1 MFNTHFIVS
10 FIHGVYLKI
19 DCLTFNDCF
28 MSLQKLIKT
37 AGLIMMVL
45 VAQVSFAQNKIVS
58 GKVTDS
64 KDGSGISGAS
74 VAAKG
79 SRTGTQT
86 GVDGSFSLSVDNAAT
101 ILVISYVGFTTQEI
115 SIAGKTSVEVS
126 MVINNQNLS
135 EVVVTGYGS
144 TRRKDLTGSI
154 ATIGTKDFVK
164 GPLTSPEQ
172 LINGKV
178 AGVQI
183 TTGGGAPGAGSRIR
197 VRGTSSLSGSNDPL
211 IIIDGVPVDQQSGIS
226 GAANP
231 LALINP
237 NDIETFNI
245 LKDASA
251 TAIYGSRATNGVI
264 IITTKKG
271 KSGKL
276 KISFSTLN
284 SLSMVGDKIDVLTA
298 EEFKNVV
305 NGKGN
310 SSQQALLGTSSTN
323 WQDLIYQT
331 AFTTDNNIALTGGL
345 QKLPYR
351 ISLGY
356 LNQDGILKTG
366 NLSRVTTALNL
377 NPKLLKNALK
387 VDLNFKSSFTKN
399 EFANEGAIGGAAFF
413 DPTHPVKRTDNRFG
427 GYWEWVDPSSNQ
439 PNTLAPKNPI
449 GQLNLR
455 EDNSNVTRIITNL
468 QLDYTLPFLK
478 ALRANLNVG
487 LDRSK
492 GKGTVYIPDS
502 AAMSYTRGG
511 VNNQYE
517 QTKTNKLLE
526 FYLNYVKDIKS
537 IKSRIDV
544 MAGYGYQDFKR
555 VSPNFPD
562 NRANGTVFAP
572 AAPFPFETENTLI
585 SFYGRM
591 NFSMN
596 NKYLL
601 TASFRR
607 DGSSRFSKDNRWGG
621 FPSAAFAWNIA
632 EESFL
637 KGSKVISNLKLRLG
651 YGETGQQEIGND
663 YAYIANYSLGTQTA
677 QYQFG
682 SNFYQVNRPVGYDK
696 NIKWESTDTWNAGL
710 DFGFL
715 NGRISGSLDFY
726 LKRTEDLLSFIDVPA
741 GTNFTNRI
749 FTNVGDMENR
759 GIEFVLNT
767 NIIKKSKLTWDLGFN
782 VTYNTNEITKL
793 TKIDDPT
800 FIGVPT
806 GGISGGV
813 GNNIQIHSV
822 GYRPSSF
829 FVLKQ
834 VYDNAGKP
842 IEGLYVDQNGDG
854 IINNLDYYRYKSPE
868 PLWLV
873 GFTTSVGYGNW
884 NFSTVL
890 RSNLGQYM
898 YNNVFSGTGT
908 FQPGSLKFLG
918 NVHRNYLETGF
929 ANSQYFSD
937 YYIDNASFLRM
948 DNFTV
953 SYDFG
958 KVFKNKANLRATA
971 NVQNVFTIS
980 KYQGLDPE
988 IAGGIDN
995 NFYPRPRVF
1004 SLGFNLDL

>member
-1 MFNTHFIVS
+1 MYF
-10 FIHGVYLKI
+10 
-19 DCLTFNDCF
+19 
-28 MSLQKLIKT
+28 QKLIK
-37 AGLIMMVL
+37 ALGLIMLAL
-45 VAQVSFAQNKIVS
+45 VSQVSLAQTKVIT

-64 KDGSGISGAS
+64 RDGSGVSGAS

-79 SRTGTQT
+79 STKGTQT
-86 GVDGSFSLSVDNAAT
+86 GVDGSFSLSVDNT
-101 ILVISYVGFTTQEI
+101 VKTLVVTNVGFAAQEI
-115 SIAGKTSVEVS
+115 SIDGKASVDVS
-126 MVINNQNLS
+126 LAVTNQVLS

-144 TRRKDLTGSI
+144 VRRKDLTGSI

-211 IIIDGVPVDQQSGIS
+211 IIIDGVPVDQQSGIA

-251 TAIYGSRATNGVI
+251 TAIYGNRATNGVI

-276 KISFSTLN
+276 KIAFSTLN
-284 SLSMVGDKIDVLTA
+284 SLSVVGDHVNVLTA
-298 EEFKNVV
+298 DEFKGVV

-310 SSQQALLGTSSTN
+310 AAQKAKLGSANTN

-331 AFTTDNNIALTGGL
+331 AFMTDNNIALTGGIE
-345 QKLPYR
+345 KLPYR
-351 ISLGY
+351 LSLGY

-366 NLSRVTTALNL
+366 NLSRVSTSLNL
-377 NPKLLKNALK
+377 NPKLLNNALK
-387 VDLNFKSSFTKN
+387 VDFNFKASFTKN

-413 DPTHPVKRTDNRFG
+413 DPTQVVNRNDNRFG
-427 GYWEWVDPSSNQ
+427 GYWEWLANNNQ
-439 PNTLAPKNPI
+439 PDGLAPKNPI

-455 EDNSNVTRIITNL
+455 EDKSNVTRIITNV
-468 QLDYTLPFLK
+468 QLDYTLPFFK
-478 ALRANLNVG
+478 DLRANLNVG
-487 LDRSK
+487 YDYSK
-492 GKGTVYIPDS
+492 GEGTVFIPDS
-502 AAMSYTRGG
+502 AAMTYIRGG

-517 QTKTNKLLE
+517 QTKKNKIFE

-544 MAGYGYQDFKR
+544 MAGHGYQDFIR
-555 VSPNFPD
+555 QSPNFSD

-572 AAPFPFETENTLI
+572 AAPFPFETQNTLV
-585 SFYGRM
+585 SFFGRV
-591 NFSMN
+591 NFSVN
-596 NKYLL
+596 NKYLF
-601 TASFRR
+601 TASYRR
-607 DGSSRFSKDNRWGG
+607 DGSSRFSPDNRWGG
-621 FPSAAFAWNIA
+621 FPSAAFAWNVA

-637 KGSKVISNLKLRLG
+637 KGSKLFSSLKLRLG

-663 YAYIANYSLGTQTA
+663 YAYIANYTLGTQTA

-682 SNFYQVNRPVGYDK
+682 NTFYQVNRPVGYDE
-696 NIKWESTDTWNAGL
+696 NIKWETTSTTNVGI
-710 DFGFL
+710 DFGFF
-715 NGRISGSLDFY
+715 NGRINGSIDY
-726 LKRTEDLLSFIDVPA
+726 YNKETEDLLSFIDVPA

-749 FTNVGDMENR
+749 FTNVGDMNNK
-759 GIEFVLNT
+759 GVEFALNS
-767 NIIKKSKLTWDLGFN
+767 NILKKKKLTWDLGFN
-782 VTYNTNEITKL
+782 ITYNKNEITRL
-793 TKIDDPT
+793 TQIDDPK
-800 FIGVPT
+800 FIGVAT

-813 GNNIQIHSV
+813 GNTIQIHSV
-822 GYRPSSF
+822 GYQPNSF
-829 FVLKQ
+829 FVLQQ
-834 VYDNAGKP
+834 VYDDKGKA

-854 IINNLDYYRYKSPE
+854 IVNNLDYYRYKSAE
-868 PLWLV
+868 PLWMV

-898 YNNVFSGTGT
+898 YNNVFSGNGT
-908 FQPGSLKFLG
+908 FQPSSVSFLG

-937 YYIDNASFLRM
+937 YYMENASFLRM

-958 KVFKNKANLRATA
+958 KVFNNKANLRGTA
-971 NVQNVFTIS
+971 NVQNVFVAS
-980 KYQGLDPE
+980 KYRGLDPE

>member
-1 MFNTHFIVS
+1 MS
-10 FIHGVYLKI
+10 F
-19 DCLTFNDCF
+19 
-28 MSLQKLIKT
+28 QKLIKA
-37 AGLIMMVL
+37 AGFIMLAL
-45 VAQVSFAQNKIVS
+45 VAQISFAQTKVIT

-64 KDGSGISGAS
+64 KDGSAVSGAT

-79 SRTGTQT
+79 SRGGTQT
-86 GVDGSFSLSVDNAAT
+86 GADGTFSLSVDNT
-101 ILVISYVGFTTQEI
+101 VTTLVISYVGFTSQ
-115 SIAGKTSVEVS
+115 EVS
-126 MVINNQNLS
+126 IDGRSSIEVSLVLNNQTLG

-144 TRRKDLTGSI
+144 VRRKDLTGSI

-183 TTGGGAPGAGSRIR
+183 TTGGGAPGTGSRIR

-251 TAIYGSRATNGVI
+251 TAIYGNRATNGVI

-284 SLSMVGDKIDVLTA
+284 SLSVVGDKVDVLSA

-310 SSQQALLGTSSTN
+310 TTQQGLLGTSNTN
-323 WQDLIYQT
+323 WQDLVYQT
-331 AFTTDNNIALTGGL
+331 AFMTDNNIALTGGIE
-345 QKLPYR
+345 KLPYR
-351 ISLGY
+351 LSLGY

-366 NLSRVTTALNL
+366 NLSRVSTALNL
-377 NPKLLKNALK
+377 NPRLLKNALK
-387 VDLNFKSSFTKN
+387 VDLNFKAAFTKN
-399 EFANEGAIGGAAFF
+399 TFANEGAIGGAAFF
-413 DPTHPVKRTDNRFG
+413 DPTQTVKRNDNRFG
-427 GYWEWVDPSSNQ
+427 GYWEWLANNNQ
-439 PNTLAPKNPI
+439 PDGLAPKNPV
-449 GQLNLR
+449 GMLNLR
-455 EDNSNVTRIITNL
+455 DDKSNVTRIITNI
-468 QLDYTLPFLK
+468 QLDYTLPFFK

-487 LDRSK
+487 YDYSK
-492 GKGTVYIPDS
+492 GEGTVYIPDS
-502 AAMSYTRGG
+502 AAMTYIRGG

-517 QTKTNKLLE
+517 QTKKNKLLE

-537 IKSRIDV
+537 IKSRLDV
-544 MAGYGYQDFKR
+544 MAGYGYQDFLR
-555 VSPNFPD
+555 QSPNFPD

-572 AAPFPFETENTLI
+572 AAPFPYETQNTLV
-585 SFYGRM
+585 SFFGRM
-591 NFSMN
+591 NFSIN
-596 NKYLL
+596 NKYLF
-601 TASFRR
+601 TASYRR
-607 DGSSRFSKDNRWGG
+607 DGSSRFSPDNRWGG
-621 FPSAAFAWNIA
+621 FPSGAFAWNIA
-632 EESFL
+632 EEPFL
-637 KGSKVISNLKLRLG
+637 KGSKVLSSLKLRVG

-663 YAYIANYSLGTQTA
+663 YAYIANYTLGTQTA

-682 SNFYQVNRPVGYDK
+682 SNFYQVNRPVGYDA
-696 NIKWESTDTWNAGL
+696 NIKWETTSTTNAGI

-715 NGRISGSLDFY
+715 NGKISGSIDY
-726 LKRTEDLLSFIDVPA
+726 YNKETEDLLSFIDVPA

-749 FTNVGDMENR
+749 FTNVGDMNNK
-759 GIEFVLNT
+759 GVEFVLNA
-767 NIIKKSKLTWDLGFN
+767 NILKKNKLTWDMGFN
-782 VTYNTNEITKL
+782 VTYNKNEITRL

-800 FIGVPT
+800 FIGVAT

-813 GNNIQIHSV
+813 GNTIQIHSI
-822 GYRPSSF
+822 GYQPSSF
-829 FVLKQ
+829 FVLQQ

-854 IINNLDYYRYKSPE
+854 IVNNLDYYRYKSPE
-868 PLWLV
+868 PLVMV
-873 GFTTSVGYGNW
+873 GFTTSVAYGNW

-898 YNNVFSGTGT
+898 YNNVFSSHGT
-908 FQPGSLKFLG
+908 FQPSSVLFLG
-918 NVHRNYLETGF
+918 NLHRNYLETGF

-937 YYIDNASFLRM
+937 YYMENASFLKM

-958 KVFKNKANLRATA
+958 KVFNNKANLRATA
-971 NVQNVFTIS
+971 NVQNVFTVT
-980 KYQGLDPE
+980 KYKGLDPE

>member
-1 MFNTHFIVS
+1 MS
-10 FIHGVYLKI
+10 F
-19 DCLTFNDCF
+19 
-28 MSLQKLIKT
+28 QKLIKA
-37 AGLIMMVL
+37 AGFIMLAL
-45 VAQVSFAQNKIVS
+45 VAQVSFAQTKVIT

-64 KDGSGISGAS
+64 KDGSAVSGAT

-79 SRTGTQT
+79 SRGGTQT
-86 GVDGSFSLSVDNAAT
+86 GADGSFSLSVDNAVT
-101 ILVISYVGFTTQEI
+101 TLVISYVGFTTQEV
-115 SIAGKTSVEVS
+115 SIDGKTSVEVS
-126 MVINNQNLS
+126 LVVNNQTLG

-144 TRRKDLTGSI
+144 VRRKDLTGSI

-251 TAIYGSRATNGVI
+251 TAIYGNRATNGVI

-284 SLSMVGDKIDVLTA
+284 SLSVAGDKVDVLSA

-310 SSQQALLGTSSTN
+310 TSQKGLLGTSNTN

-331 AFTTDNNIALTGGL
+331 AFMTDNNIALTGGL
-345 QKLPYR
+345 EKVPYR
-351 ISLGY
+351 LSLGY

-366 NLSRVTTALNL
+366 NLSRVSTALNL
-377 NPKLLKNALK
+377 NPRLLKNALK
-387 VDLNFKSSFTKN
+387 VDLNFKAAFTKN
-399 EFANEGAIGGAAFF
+399 TFANEGAIGGAAFF
-413 DPTHPVKRTDNRFG
+413 DPTQTVKRNDNRFG
-427 GYWEWVDPSSNQ
+427 GYWEWLANNNQ
-439 PNTLAPKNPI
+439 PDGLAPKNPV
-449 GQLNLR
+449 GLLNLR
-455 EDNSNVTRIITNL
+455 DDKSNVTRIITNI

-487 LDRSK
+487 YDYSK
-492 GKGTVYIPDS
+492 GEGTVYIPDS
-502 AAMSYTRGG
+502 AAMTYTRGG
-511 VNNQYE
+511 VNNQYQ
-517 QTKTNKLLE
+517 QTKKNKLFE

-537 IKSRIDV
+537 IKSRLDV
-544 MAGYGYQDFKR
+544 MAGYGYQDFMR
-555 VSPNFPD
+555 QSPNYPD

-572 AAPFPFETENTLI
+572 AAPFPFETQNTLI
-585 SFYGRM
+585 SFYGRL
-591 NFSMN
+591 NFSIN
-596 NKYLL
+596 NKYLF
-601 TASFRR
+601 TASYRR
-607 DGSSRFSKDNRWGG
+607 DGSSRFSEDNRWGG

-632 EESFL
+632 EEPFL
-637 KGSKVISNLKLRLG
+637 KGSKVLSSLKLRAG

-663 YAYIANYSLGTQTA
+663 YAYIANYTLGTQTA

-682 SNFYQVNRPVGYDK
+682 SNFYQVNRPVGYDA
-696 NIKWESTDTWNAGL
+696 NIKWEQTSTFNVGI

-715 NGRISGSLDFY
+715 NGRISGSVDY
-726 LKRTEDLLSFIDVPA
+726 YNKETEDLLSFIDVPA

-749 FTNVGDMENR
+749 FTNVGDMNNK
-759 GIEFVLNT
+759 GVEFVLNT
-767 NIIKKSKLTWDLGFN
+767 NILKKKKLTWDLGFN
-782 VTYNTNEITKL
+782 VTYNKNEITRL

-800 FIGVPT
+800 FIGVAN

-813 GNNIQIHSV
+813 GNTIQIHSV
-822 GYRPSSF
+822 GYQPNSF
-829 FVLKQ
+829 FVLQQ

-854 IINNLDYYRYKSPE
+854 IVNNLDYYRYKSPE
-868 PLWLV
+868 PLWMV

-898 YNNVFSGTGT
+898 YNNMFSAHGT
-908 FQPGSLKFLG
+908 FQPSSVLFLG
-918 NVHRNYLETGF
+918 NLHRNYLETGF

-937 YYIDNASFLRM
+937 YYMENSSFLRM

-958 KVFKNKANLRATA
+958 KVFNNKANLRATA
-971 NVQNVFTIS
+971 NVQNVFVVS
-980 KYQGLDPE
+980 KYKGLDPE